1 MIYDAAEI
9 RERIRLGEDSG
20 CECKQI
26 EFAGDKPR
34 RPKRDDLADE
44 IAAFANAGG
53 GVLLCGVTD
62 DGRVHGMT
70 RTQLAALDSL
80 VVEVATDTIK
90 PPVAVRTYHRELDG
104 KALLI
109 AEIPEGESL
118 HDSPGGSFV
127 RVGASKR
134 RMASEER
141 MRLAQRRGQARF
153 RSFDERTVPDTGFR
167 TLSETL
173 WKPLLSAEGA
183 ADPAAALE
191 KLALLA
197 RDQTGTLRATVAGIL
212 LCTTEPEQRLPA
224 ARITATL
231 YRGRDRSSEQIDAQE
246 IAGPLDRQ
254 IAVAVAFVARNMR
267 VGARKEPGRV
277 DLPQYSMR
285 AVFEAVVN
293 AVVHRDYSIRG
304 SAIRLSMF
312 EDRLEIQSPG
322 PLPNNLTI
330 ESMARRQV
338 TRNEVLASM
347 LGRMR
352 VGEIRGGED
361 RQYFMEKR
369 GDGVPIIL
377 RETRELCGRHPEYRL
392 IDGTEALLVIP
403 AAAQEPSPATV
414 GIAVRASGEPLSDV
428 DILALYP
435 NGTWKR
441 ARTDRSGNVAIKLH
455 TSRLPM
461 TVYAAA
467 PGYAAHVERNWL
479 PGRQPLAIEFAELR
493 DGGAVIFGEDGG
505 RIPGLAGSFEPIRD
519 THDRTY
525 AYARNLSI
533 NEGAPQPVYFLLG
546 ERLRLTDSNGATLD
560 VRILDI
566 VGRSAILEYWAELS

>member
-1 MIYDAAEI
+1 MIYDEAEI

-26 EFAGDKPR
+26 EFAGNEPR
-34 RPKRDDLADE
+34 RPKRDDLANE
-44 IAAFANAGG
+44 IAALANARG

-70 RTQLAALDSL
+70 RMQLAALDSL

-90 PPVAVRTYHRELDG
+90 PSVAVRTYHRELEG
-104 KALLI
+104 RALLVV
-109 AEIPEGESL
+109 EIPEGESL

-127 RVGASKR
+127 RIGASKR

-141 MRLAQRRGQARF
+141 LRLAQRRGQARF

-167 TLSETL
+167 TLSEAL
-173 WKPLLSAEGA
+173 WKPLLSAEA
-183 ADPAAALE
+183 AVDPASALE

-197 RDQTGTLRATVAGIL
+197 RDQAAILRATVAGIL
-212 LCTTEPEQRLPA
+212 LCTPEPEQWLPA
-224 ARITATL
+224 ARITATF

-246 IAGPLDRQ
+246 IVGSLDRQ
-254 IAVAVAFVARNMR
+254 IASAIAFASRNMR

-322 PLPNNLTI
+322 SLPNNLTI
-330 ESMARRQV
+330 ESMARRQA

-352 VGEIRGGED
+352 VGGIRGGED
-361 RQYFMEKR
+361 RQYFMERR
-369 GDGVPIIL
+369 GDGIPIIL
-377 RETRELCGRHPEYRL
+377 RETQELCGRPPEYRL
-392 IDGTEALLVIP
+392 IDGTEALLIIP
-403 AAAQEPSPATV
+403 AAVQEPSPTTV
-414 GIAVRASGEPLSDV
+414 GIAVRASGKPLPDV

-441 ARTDRSGNVAIKLH
+441 TRTDQSGDVVIELH

-467 PGYAAHVERNWL
+467 SGYAAHVERNWM
-479 PGRQPLAIEFAELR
+479 PGRQPLAIDLGELR
-493 DGGAVIFGEDGG
+493 DGGAVIFTEGGG
-505 RIPGLAGSFEPIRD
+505 RIPGLAGIFEPIRD

-533 NEGAPQPVYFLLG
+533 NDGAPQPVHFLLG
-546 ERLRLTDSNGATLD
+546 ERLRLTDSSGAIFD
-560 VRILDI
+560 VRILDV
-566 VGRSAILEYWAELS
+566 VGRSSILEYQAAPL